1 MTGTTAV
8 RITLELPSVLADVAG
23 GRRSLAVELD
33 GEDPT
38 IADLLDLVAGTHPH
52 LERRLRTESGQIR
65 RHVNLYAD
73 GLDVRS
79 SAGTDTVLEHN
90 AVVLVIPAVSGG

>member
-33 GEDPT
+33 GDDPT
-38 IADLLDLVAGTHPH
+38 VADLLDLVAGTHPH

-73 GLDVRS
+73 GLDVRA
-79 SAGTDTVLEHN
+79 SAGTNTVLEHN

>member
-1 MTGTTAV
+1 VAT

-23 GRRSLAVELD
+23 GRRSLSVELD
-33 GEDPT
+33 GEHPT
-38 IADLLDLVAGTHPH
+38 VADLLDLVAGTYPH

-65 RHVNLYAD
+65 QHVNLYAD

-79 SAGTDTVLEHN
+79 NAGTETVLD
-90 AVVLVIPAVSGG
+90 ADVVVMVIPSVSGG

>member
-1 MTGTTAV
+1 MAT

-23 GRRSLAVELD
+23 GRRTLAVELD
-33 GEDPT
+33 GDKPT
-38 IADLLDLVAGTHPH
+38 VADLLDLVAGTYPH

-65 RHVNLYAD
+65 RHVNVYAD
-73 GLDVRS
+73 GDDVRAG
-79 SAGTDTVLEHN
+79 AGTETVLDHN

>member
-1 MTGTTAV
+1 MSESV
-8 RITLELPSVLADVAG
+8 RITLELPSALADVAG
-23 GRRSLAVELD
+23 GSRTLAVELD
-33 GEDPT
+33 GDEPT
-38 IADLLDLVAGTHPH
+38 VADLLDLVAGTHPH

-73 GLDVRS
+73 GLDVRAT
-79 SAGTDTVLEHN
+79 AGIQTVLGPN